1 MSNDRQSDAYAKKK
15 SAEKK
20 HQFNEFS
27 VNILFCAPITRQWQQ
42 LKLPAKTT
50 KTTKTSE
57 PNNEWQESS
66 VQIDFVCIIYWLAL
80 VFLLY
85 TRIEGNEIR
94 IRNSL
99 RVSLHWFFVHNA
111 RWENG
116 AVFGSVNDNNAY
128 IKRLAFIK
136 YFEMK
141 QPIFHFISFQ
151 FRFQPDFWFHIWME
165 WKFRV
170 FLAHLWLHKV
180 MRMCSVKLLTTW
192 FAFEIF
198 AKPHICHY
206 DEFDDHILHLNN
218 KHTHTHRHRHKG
230 ARHWV
235 QKETHPP
242 AFISI
247 CHCLRGER
255 WCWIGGIF
263 AHALL
268 NEKQWKIQF
277 FPHSHLWTFVNF
289 QMIRH

>member
-1 MSNDRQSDAYAKKK
+1 MLVEATPSVMFSVMISLNIKLLQAQRFSISTYSFQHEQWQTKRRLCKKKK

-99 RVSLHWFFVHNA
+99 RVSLHWFFVHNV

-151 FRFQPDFWFHIWME
+151 FRFQPDFFDFIYE
-165 WKFRV
+165 WNENFG
-170 FLAHLWLHKV
+170 FFW
-180 MRMCSVKLLTTW
+180 
-192 FAFEIF
+192 
-198 AKPHICHY
+198 HICDY
-206 DEFDDHILHLNN
+206 IKWWGCAVLN
-218 KHTHTHRHRHKG
+218 
-230 ARHWV
+230 
-235 QKETHPP
+235 
-242 AFISI
+242 
-247 CHCLRGER
+247 C
-255 WCWIGGIF
+255 
-263 AHALL
+263 
-268 NEKQWKIQF
+268 
-277 FPHSHLWTFVNF
+277 
-289 QMIRH
+289 